1 MMKTSYLTALVVL
14 FLLHSIF
21 ERETYGQLS
30 VELNAGAGY
39 TGVNIDAW
47 SPGNVA
53 DRGYL
58 MGEASMALFP
68 VRLGS
73 VSLGAEFGYQH
84 FFSYSYLVP
93 GYGTYEEV
101 QSDALRLLALL
112 RVDLLS
118 NLFADVGPGAIFFSD
133 WTDFGVMASIGYMFN
148 QGKAITFPVRMR
160 TEVVIDEKAIL
171 YPVSLSAGVVYT
183 FNHSE

>member
-1 MMKTSYLTALVVL
+1 MMKTNYLTALVVL
-14 FLLHSIF
+14 FFLHSIN

-30 VELNAGAGY
+30 AELNAGAGY

-53 DRGYL
+53 ERGYL
-58 MGEASMALFP
+58 MGEASVALFP

-84 FFSYSYLVP
+84 FFSYSHLVT

-101 QSDALRLLALL
+101 QSDAFRLLAVV
-112 RVDLLS
+112 RIDLLS
-118 NLFADVGPGAIFFSD
+118 NLFADVGPGAFFFGD
-133 WTDFGVMASIGYMFN
+133 WTDAGVMASVGYMFN
-148 QGKAITFPVRMR
+148 QGKTITFPVKLR
-160 TEVVIDEKAIL
+160 TEVVIDKKAIL
-171 YPVSLSAGVVYT
+171 YPVSLSVGVVYT
-183 FNHSE
+183 FSHSE